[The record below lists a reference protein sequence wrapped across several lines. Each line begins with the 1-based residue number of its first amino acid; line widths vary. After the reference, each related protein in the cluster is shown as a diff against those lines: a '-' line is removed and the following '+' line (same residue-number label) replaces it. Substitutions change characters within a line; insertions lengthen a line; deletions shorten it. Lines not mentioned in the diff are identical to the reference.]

1 MVQVLN
7 ARLVVLAG
15 GALALGLAAF
25 LGVAL
30 SRDVGAPELGETDAG
45 FDSAMPFELTA
56 FDGSTV
62 ALSDYA
68 DAPVFLYFWASWCEP
83 CRQEAPAIQRLW
95 EEYGDRGYVFI
106 GVNMLDNEESAR
118 AFADEFGLTF
128 PLVTDVAGAVYVD
141 YGVYGLPEAFFLRPG
156 LEVDQKYIGELTEA
170 VLRERLDAIAANGG
184 LS

>member
-1 MVQVLN
+1 MVQLFS

-45 FDSAMPFELTA
+45 FDTAAPFELTA
-56 FDGSTV
+56 FDGSTIS
-62 ALSDYA
+62 LA
-68 DAPVFLYFWASWCEP
+68 DHADSPVFLYFWASWCEP
-83 CRQEAPAIQRLW
+83 CRKEAPAIQAMW
-95 EEYGDRGYVFI
+95 EEYRHRGYVFI
-106 GVNMLDNEESAR
+106 GVNMLDNEEAAR
-118 AFADEFGLTF
+118 AFAEEFGLTF
-128 PLVTDVAGAVYVD
+128 PLVTDVAGTVYVD

-156 LEVDQKYIGELTEA
+156 LEVDQKYIGELTET
-170 VLRERLDAIAANGG
+170 VLRERLDAIAADGE